1 MGFLISLINF
11 FRLTF
16 WRLVLLVRGG
26 GSIGRG
32 CKFQGGVVLASGRGR
47 PIAIGDNVQLMRGV
61 VLSTSQTGKIVLE
74 AGVYIGEY
82 GVVTSNAEITIGR
95 DTIIAPHVDV
105 VDFDHA
111 TDDLETTVMAQ
122 PVDAAP
128 IRIGRDVW
136 LGAKVTV
143 VRGVTIGDQAVVGT
157 GSVINRDIRPR
168 GVAVGVPARVI
179 RTRGEQKRPEQGKAD
194 TNHSDSKGITEA

>member
-1 MGFLISLINF
+1 MGLLIGLINF
-11 FRLTF
+11 ARLTF
-16 WRLVLLVRGG
+16 WRLVLLARGG

-32 CKFQGGVVLASGRGR
+32 CKFQSGVVLASARGR
-47 PIAIGDNVQLMRGV
+47 PILIGDNVQLMRGV
-61 VLSTSQTGKIVLE
+61 VLSTSETGKIVLE

-95 DTIIAPHVDV
+95 DTIIAPHADL
-105 VDFDHA
+105 VDFNHA

-143 VRGVTIGDQAVVGT
+143 VRGVTVGDQAVVGT

-179 RTRGEQKRPEQGKAD
+179 RTRGESRGKPESPAEAG
-194 TNHSDSKGITEA
+194 SDSSPDKGT